1 MKQDG
6 RKDEGRKE
14 GEWGRWRKHDDLLSN
29 NPQSIHKASGMFCFL
44 AGLELSLQ
52 IPTIWQSVSS
62 TYSLAFLF
70 TQGH

>member
-1 MKQDG
+1 
-6 RKDEGRKE
+6 
-14 GEWGRWRKHDDLLSN
+14 LSN